1 MLIQSLKTLSNS
13 HFAMRNFVCHETP
26 YHIYRQHRL
35 HCVYFVKLLCFLY
48 VKIYVLYIVFLP
60 MESPFPRIL
69 EAADVPTSVLAR
81 ISAGGCCAKLYSHKW
96 QTGPPQRSVDFC
108 QARRFSAHSP
118 PPVTLI
124 DYVFSRHI
132 MNVPFRSI
140 FNVIF
145 LAKIQ
150 FQNCCDQLHHAL
162 KANNIWLRS
171 EIIIYYP
178 LLWY

>member
-1 MLIQSLKTLSNS
+1 MYCTV
-13 HFAMRNFVCHETP
+13 F
-26 YHIYRQHRL
+26 
-35 HCVYFVKLLCFLY
+35 
-48 VKIYVLYIVFLP
+48 FLP

-108 QARRFSAHSP
+108 QFRRFSTHP
-118 PPVTLI
+118 PSPVTLI

-150 FQNCCDQLHHAL
+150 FQNCWDQLHHAL
-162 KANNIWLRS
+162 KLQTTFDCDRWFQ
-171 EIIIYYP
+171 IIIYYP
-178 LLWY
+178 LLWFYWILNNIHNQQS